1 MTKNSRMTDDLL
13 MFVSALADHHRRLTS
28 LRGAIAFSDD
38 PRFLKYRRIMRQ
50 YLDERAQRRRL
61 YGSWYSLIRRG
72 YLQRRV
78 FGESEGYI
86 LSQKGKMKS
95 YRLRTHNPRGGKLPN
110 GQWLMVFFDV
120 PESKRKVRDLLRRE
134 LCSLGFRSVQ
144 KSVWVTRR
152 QVSGQLQ
159 ELIALLNVGRFVKP
173 LLVRA
178 LPR

>member
-1 MTKNSRMTDDLL
+1 MTDDLL
-13 MFVSALADHHRRLTS
+13 MFVSAVMDHHWRLTS
-28 LRGAIAFSDD
+28 LNGILAYYDD
-38 PRFLKYRRIMRQ
+38 PRFFKYRRMMQR
-50 YLDERAQRRRL
+50 YVDDRAQRRRL
-61 YGSWYSLIRRG
+61 YGTWYSLIRRG

-86 LSQKGKMKS
+86 LSQKGKMKF
-95 YRLRTHNPRGGKLPN
+95 YRLRTHKPRGGKLPN

-120 PESKRKVRDLLRRE
+120 PEEQRKTRDLLRRE
-134 LCSLGFRSVQ
+134 LCNLGFRSVQ

-152 QVSGQLQ
+152 QVSKQLH
-159 ELIALLNVGRFVKP
+159 ELIELLNVRRFVKP